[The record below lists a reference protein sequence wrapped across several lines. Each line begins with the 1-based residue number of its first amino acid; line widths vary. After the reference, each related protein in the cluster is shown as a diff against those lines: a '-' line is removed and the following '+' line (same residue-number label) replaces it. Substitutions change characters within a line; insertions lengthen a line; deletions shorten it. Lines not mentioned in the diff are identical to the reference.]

1 MSVQKRYAGRS
12 DVPLTEVGVDQAA
25 AAAKRLAPAGIDVIV
40 TSPLLRATQTA
51 QEVAEVTGA
60 PVVTDEGFRETDFGA
75 WEGLTFAEV
84 RQRWPAEMTAW
95 LADPAVPPPGGES
108 LTEVGGRVT
117 EALHR
122 VLAGRER
129 QTILIV
135 SHVTPIKTLVAA
147 ALLAPPAALYRMH
160 LDVAALCEIDWYAD
174 GPAVLRSFNDTG
186 HMAGRWWRASGRR
199 PAQHQQDQALD
210 RCDRTGPQAAHCAG
224 PPRLQQK
231 AVLLTGPPCVVFACL
246 HEVFMDGHGL
256 LSLAMAGLLC
266 GLIVIPR
273 PHKKLTSPAKHLLG
287 HSRGGV

>member
-1 MSVQKRYAGRS
+1 MPAQGEPTVTLLLRHGQTPLSVQKRYAGRS
-12 DVPLTEVGVDQAA
+12 DVPLTEVGVGQAA
-25 AAAKRLAPAGIDVIV
+25 AAAKRLASAGIGLIV
-40 TSPLLRATQTA
+40 TSPLLRAARTA

-60 PVVTDEGFRETDFGA
+60 PVLTDEGFRETDFGA

-108 LTEVGGRVT
+108 LAEVSARVT
-117 EALHR
+117 DALHR
-122 VLAGRER
+122 VLTGREQ

-186 HMAGRWWRASGRR
+186 H
-199 PAQHQQDQALD
+199 
-210 RCDRTGPQAAHCAG
+210 
-224 PPRLQQK
+224 
-231 AVLLTGPPCVVFACL
+231 LTG
-246 HEVFMDGHGL
+246 
-256 LSLAMAGLLC
+256 
-266 GLIVIPR
+266 
-273 PHKKLTSPAKHLLG
+273 
-287 HSRGGV
+287 

>member
-1 MSVQKRYAGRS
+1 MLLRHGQTPMSVQKRYAGRS
-12 DVPLTEVGVDQAA
+12 DVPLTEVGVGQAA
-25 AAAKRLAPAGIDVIV
+25 AAAKRLASAGIGVIV
-40 TSPLLRATQTA
+40 TSPLLRAARTA

-75 WEGLTFAEV
+75 WDGLTFAEV

-95 LADPAVPPPGGES
+95 LADPAVAPPGGES
-108 LTEVGGRVT
+108 LAEVSTRVT

-122 VLAGRER
+122 VLASRQQ

-186 HMAGRWWRASGRR
+186 HLSG
-199 PAQHQQDQALD
+199 
-210 RCDRTGPQAAHCAG
+210 
-224 PPRLQQK
+224 
-231 AVLLTGPPCVVFACL
+231 
-246 HEVFMDGHGL
+246 
-256 LSLAMAGLLC
+256 
-266 GLIVIPR
+266 
-273 PHKKLTSPAKHLLG
+273 
-287 HSRGGV
+287 